1 MNETHSSTPLRR
13 AVVEYPTEQTSNCAV
28 NSVIIGP
35 SYRVFEVVAV
45 PWAWV
50 ITAVVWINYD
60 YYDAR
65 IYRGNNWNVL
75 KKLTKNFQSIFN
87 QEKFKT
93 LSYK

>member
-45 PWAWV
+45 PWA
-50 ITAVVWINYD
+50 
-60 YYDAR
+60 
-65 IYRGNNWNVL
+65 
-75 KKLTKNFQSIFN
+75 
-87 QEKFKT
+87 
-93 LSYK
+93 